1 MNERTKYILL
11 FVGGVAVG
19 VALPIVIPAVM
30 EGGRPLAKA
39 LLKHGSIAFQRVQV
53 LAARAAET
61 IEDLLAEVRAEAQ
74 PAAAGASVATDV
86 SVPTEITDKKV
97 LS

>member
-1 MNERTKYILL
+1 MKERTKYILL
-11 FVGGVAVG
+11 FAGGIAVG
-19 VALPIVIPAVM
+19 VALPIVIPAVL

-39 LLKHGSIAFQRVQV
+39 LVKHGSIALQRFQV

-61 IEDLLAEVRAEAQ
+61 VEDLLAEVRAESQ
-74 PAAAGASVATDV
+74 PAAVGAAVATDV
-86 SVPTEITDKKV
+86 APAEITDKKV

>member
-11 FVGGVAVG
+11 FAGGVAVG
-19 VALPIVIPAVM
+19 AALPIIIPAVM

-39 LLKHGSIAFQRVQV
+39 LIKHGSIALQRVQV

-61 IEDLLAEVRAEAQ
+61 LEDLLAEVRAEAQ
-74 PAAAGASVATDV
+74 PAAAGAAVATDV

>member
-1 MNERTKYILL
+1 MQERTKYILL

-19 VALPIVIPAVM
+19 AALPIVIPAVI

-39 LLKHGSIAFQRVQV
+39 LLKHGSIAYQRLQV
-53 LAARAAET
+53 LAARAAESV
-61 IEDLLAEVRAEAQ
+61 EDLLAEVRAEAQ
-74 PAAAGASVATDV
+74 PAAAPSEVVMPSASMA
-86 SVPTEITDKKV
+86 PDKKV

>member
-11 FVGGVAVG
+11 FAGGVALG
-19 VALPIVIPAVM
+19 VALPIVIPAVV

-39 LLKHGSIAFQRVQV
+39 LLKHGSLAVQRVQV

-61 IEDLLAEVRAEAQ
+61 VEDLLAEVRAESQ
-74 PAAAGASVATDV
+74 PAAVGAAVATEV
-86 SVPTEITDKKV
+86 AVPSDLTAKKV

>member
-11 FVGGVAVG
+11 FAGGVAIG
-19 VALPIVIPAVM
+19 VALPIIIPAVL

-39 LLKHGSIAFQRVQV
+39 LMKHGSIAFQRAQV

-74 PAAAGASVATDV
+74 PAAVGAAVATEV
-86 SVPTEITDKKV
+86 AVPSEIHDKKV